1 MTTNKTTPKELWARQ
16 QISGPDVDYDLWN
29 KKRISVQA
37 FSQMSQ
43 SCIFTVDVFKE
54 RYDFCIRQ
62 FLPIFS
68 DTIPLG

>member
-54 RYDFCIRQ
+54 RYRKKEMTTGKYFNSVC
-62 FLPIFS
+62 
-68 DTIPLG
+68 